1 MTEQVKSFFHDQT
14 KTWSHV
20 FVGADGRGAAIIDPV
35 LDYEASSG
43 RTHTASADAIIDWVR
58 AQGLALEWIL
68 ETHAHADHLSAAP
81 HIKAALGGRIGIG
94 EGIRKVQARFKQIF
108 NMSDL
113 EPDGSV
119 FDHLFAEGERFTV
132 GGSTFEV
139 LPTPGHTNDS
149 VTYVVDGHAFIG
161 DTLFAPDFGSARCD
175 FPGGDAGELFASI
188 RKLYALG
195 DDTRL
200 YLCHDYAPEGREPR
214 PWFSVAEQRQANR
227 HVRDETSESEFVSM
241 RTTRDRDLPLPEL
254 IIPSVQVNV
263 RAGRLPPS
271 EDNGIAYIKV
281 PLNTL

>member
-1 MTEQVKSFFHDQT
+1 MAEQVKSFFHEQT

-20 FVGADGRGAAIIDPV
+20 FIGADGRRAAIIDPV

-43 RTHTASADAIIDWVR
+43 RTQTNSVDALIAWFR
-58 AQGLALEWIL
+58 ERELTLEWIL

-81 HIKAALGGRIGIG
+81 HVKAALGGRLGIG
-94 EGIRKVQARFKQIF
+94 DGIRKVQAGFKKIF
-108 NMSDL
+108 NMNDL

-119 FDHLFAEGERFTV
+119 FDHLFADGERFEV
-132 GGSTFEV
+132 GGTSFEV
-139 LPTPGHTNDS
+139 MATPGHTNDS
-149 VTYVVDGHAFIG
+149 VTYVADGHAFIG

-175 FPGGDAGELFASI
+175 FPGGDASELFSSI

-227 HVRDETSESEFVSM
+227 HVREETSEQEFVAM
-241 RTTRDRDLPLPEL
+241 RTARDKDLPLPEL

-263 RAGRLPPS
+263 RAGHMPPP

-281 PLNTL
+281 PVNTL